1 MRKKKRKYRFVLKSG
16 CFLILAPV
24 IVLVIIIAN
33 MGSAHTSEPK
43 ENEVV
48 EIKVEKTVAITNTP
62 KQLMV
67 EVKHDPLPVERYA
80 NITMTEN
87 ELKELAEIIYH
98 EARGESMEGQQA
110 VAEVIFNRVI
120 ADNFPGTVHE
130 VIHEGEGKK
139 VIQFSTVKLLGTVKP
154 LPEQYMAI
162 ERALYG
168 TTILPE
174 DVVYFSQNG
183 ENSRVWGS
191 IDNHVFCY
199 QYIWN

>member
-1 MRKKKRKYRFVLKSG
+1 MRKKKRKYRFVLKLGS
-16 CFLILAPV
+16 FLLLVPV
-24 IVLVIIIAN
+24 IVLIIIIAN

-191 IDNHVFCY
+191 IDNHIFCY